1 LRVPFPTALFSFV
14 FVLPLE
20 IRVLAKPFMLIFTSF
35 KLKNKKNASTRPIR
49 LHTHTHAR
57 TLRALTENRMMSS
70 TAAEAAAAAATS
82 AAAKYMSLQAIL
94 IDDVFIMYIHM

>member
-70 TAAEAAAAAATS
+70 TAAEAAAAAA
-82 AAAKYMSLQAIL
+82 AKYMSLQAIL

>member
-1 LRVPFPTALFSFV
+1 
-14 FVLPLE
+14 
-20 IRVLAKPFMLIFTSF
+20 
-35 KLKNKKNASTRPIR
+35 
-49 LHTHTHAR
+49 
-57 TLRALTENRMMSS
+57 MMSS